1 MNEEKKNNHKPKKDS
16 PLNKWAVFS
25 GMAFQM
31 AISIAGGVFL
41 GIWLD
46 KKVPNNYSAFTI
58 SCSLLGV
65 FIALLQVYKTVKSLD
80 NDKNT

>member
-1 MNEEKKNNHKPKKDS
+1 MTEEPKKKKGK
-16 PLNKWAVFS
+16 PLNNWAVFS

-31 AISIAGGVFL
+31 AVVITGGVLL

-46 KKVPNNYSAFTI
+46 KKFENKYSAFTI

-65 FIALLQVYKTVKSLD
+65 FIALYQVYKTIKDLD
-80 NDKNT
+80 NDQK

>member
-1 MNEEKKNNHKPKKDS
+1 MNEEKKNNTKPKKDS
-16 PLNKWAVFS
+16 PLNNWAVFS

-46 KKVPNNYSAFTI
+46 KKIPNKFSAFTI
-58 SCSLLGV
+58 GCSLLGV
-65 FIALLQVYKTVKSLD
+65 FIALYQVYKTLKSLD
-80 NDKNT
+80 NDKNS